1 MSMIC
6 RMIVGYFDAPERAVH
21 RDAPVWKSLDS
32 ATVAELES
40 VCAPVLGREIHLA
53 HFVRHG
59 VLEVTDGAI
68 TDWMFQVACVAHE
81 RFGME
86 AVDDAHRS
94 LVYPCPWESRRDA
107 LARVLRRLHPERTDD
122 AIQTIVD
129 ARMAQR
135 RQRQDAVL
143 IWAVGPRGGKPPVT
157 ARPVD
162 VAPPVEGEQRVYVA
176 YELPPPGQLLR
187 ALEQDDVPALA
198 RYVLGVA
205 NVGGNVETAIALSTL
220 LSSHWDAM
228 VRGNA
233 ISSLGHIARVFGRG
247 LGARQLGIVRSA
259 SNDPS
264 EYVRGHADSARDDIE
279 QFLGVTVSIRAQDS
293 LDER

>member
-40 VCAPVLGREIHLA
+40 ACAPVLGREIRLA
-53 HFVRHG
+53 HFVRRG
-59 VLEVTDGAI
+59 VLEITDVVI

-81 RFGME
+81 CFGME
-86 AVDDAHRS
+86 AVDDAHRD
-94 LVYPCPWESRRDA
+94 LVYPCPCESGCNA
-107 LARVLRRLHPERTDD
+107 LARVLRRLHPDWTDD
-122 AIQTIVD
+122 AIQSIVD
-129 ARMAQR
+129 ARMAQG
-135 RQRQDAVL
+135 RQRQDAVD
-143 IWAVGPRGGKPPVT
+143 IWQWGPRGGKPPV
-157 ARPVD
+157 AGSLVY
-162 VAPPVEGEQRVYVA
+162 VAPPAEGEQRVYA
-176 YELPPPGQLLR
+176 AHEIPTRGQLLT

-198 RYVLGVA
+198 QYVLGLA
-205 NVGGNVETAIALSTL
+205 NVGRDVETAVALSTL
-220 LSSHWDAM
+220 LASHWDAM

-259 SNDPS
+259 LSDPS

-279 QFLGVTVSIRAQDS
+279 QFLGVTVSIGAQES
-293 LDER
+293 PDER